1 MSALTKVFVVLL
13 VILSL
18 LLAAA
23 SITFL
28 YTVPDYNSR
37 IEVLNQSV
45 AAAKAESSNIQ
56 SQVEAQKAA
65 AERRAAELQAQLTSA
80 DTQVTNLRT
89 ELAKAEADKA
99 ALESQI
105 TLAGTTQSTLANAV
119 TLNLGLVNEL
129 REQLAGLRENSD
141 RTLQQNLELSTELAR
156 LQNEYE
162 YTQRA
167 LRAAQEQNVDLL
179 GQAEQMRG
187 IIVALGG
194 NPDRLEQN
202 PVAPPPING
211 VVVQRQDVGGQPY
224 ALISVGSE
232 DDVQSGMRFT
242 IIDTESSQLI
252 GFLTVEEVDDQVSI
266 GKLSGP
272 RINEVGPN
280 DQVRTRV

>member
-1 MSALTKVFVVLL
+1 
-13 VILSL
+13 
-18 LLAAA
+18 
-23 SITFL
+23 
-28 YTVPDYNSR
+28 
-37 IEVLNQSV
+37 
-45 AAAKAESSNIQ
+45 
-56 SQVEAQKAA
+56 
-65 AERRAAELQAQLTSA
+65 
-80 DTQVTNLRT
+80 
-89 ELAKAEADKA
+89 KAEADKA

-105 TLAGTTQSTLANAV
+105 TLADTTQATLANAV

-179 GQAEQMRG
+179 GQTEQMRG

-232 DDVQSGMRFT
+232 DDVRSGMRFT
-242 IIDTESSQLI
+242 INDTESSQLI